1 MTVIKVE
8 TSYPKFLEQF
18 AQFLCVELDIK
29 PAKITI
35 VPYEMDD
42 GTLGLCLDESED
54 EFLVF
59 VKEKGRDIGGMCT
72 TIAHEMIHVKQF
84 LKDNLN
90 HWIHTCWDTPYH
102 KRWWE
107 VEAYTDSI
115 PLVEKFA
122 KTLKKD

>member
-1 MTVIKVE
+1 MTIIKVE

-18 AQFLCVELDIK
+18 AQFLCVELDIH

-42 GTLGLCLDESED
+42 KTLGLCLDVTED

-59 VKEKGRDIGGMCT
+59 VKEKGRDIGCMCT

-102 KRWWE
+102 QRWWE
-107 VEAYTDSI
+107 VEAYADSI

>member
-18 AQFLCVELDIK
+18 AQFLCVELDIS

-42 GTLGLCLDESED
+42 GTLGLCLDETED

-59 VKEKGRDIGGMCT
+59 VKEKGRDIGCICT
-72 TIAHEMIHVKQF
+72 TIAHEMIHVKQYMKENLSWF
-84 LKDNLN
+84 LDNRKN
-90 HWIHTCWDTPYH
+90 IPYMD
-102 KRWWE
+102 RWWE
-107 VEAYTDSI
+107 KEAFNDAV
-115 PLVEKFA
+115 PLVEKFGSTF
-122 KTLKKD
+122 K